1 MSRTALP
8 APFAGFP
15 AEALTFLAQLR
26 FYNEPAWFKPRKEV
40 YETVLVAPML
50 ALLAEVSK
58 AAQKS
63 GLPLVLD
70 PKAGLFRIQRD
81 VRFSRDKQPYKTN
94 AAGVLSR
101 NGRKDDPGMLYI
113 HIEPEKSFAAIGFW
127 QPPPELTRAWRRD
140 MIQNPQR
147 FLKIVRTLEK
157 AGLTLSHD
165 DSYKRLPRDFE
176 DAKGLP
182 TEPYVKMRHLVC
194 DLPLS
199 DEAVR
204 DASLVEG
211 IVDFLG
217 RTKPLLSYGWELAP
231 VSHLIDTVHV

>member
-1 MSRTALP
+1 MTRTAPP

-26 FYNEPAWFKPRKEV
+26 FYNEPAWFKPRKTT

-50 ALLAEVSK
+50 ALLGEVS
-58 AAQKS
+58 AEAQNS
-63 GLPLVLD
+63 GLPLILD

-113 HIEPEKSFAAIGFW
+113 HVEPEKSFAAIGFW
-127 QPPPELTRAWRRD
+127 QPPPDLARAWRRD
-140 MIQNPQR
+140 MIQSPDR
-147 FLKIVRTLEK
+147 FLKVVRALEK

-176 DAKGLP
+176 DARGLP

-199 DEAVR
+199 DEQVR
-204 DASLVEG
+204 DPALVG
-211 IVDFLG
+211 RILDFLG
-217 RTKPLLSYGWELAP
+217 RAKPLLSYGWAL
-231 VSHLIDTVHV
+231 TK